1 MSKLIIAEKPSV
13 AKSIAS
19 ALGASSRADGFY
31 EGNSLLVSWCVGH
44 LVSPMDAGSY
54 DERFKKWRYDDLPIL
69 PEPFRYVLAPGKE
82 DAFENLRAL
91 MDRPDVDTI
100 VNACDAGREGELIF
114 RLVYEMTGCRKPVL
128 RLWISSMEDSAIR
141 EGFSD
146 LRPGTDYEAL
156 YQSALCRQ
164 KADWLVGI
172 NATRLFSVLYHRTL
186 NVGRVQ
192 TPTLAMLAERD
203 AKITLFHKE
212 KYHLL
217 RLPLDGAEA
226 VSEKFTDLAEAKHA
240 AAMCKGTAVTCT
252 SVTHEQKKELPPK
265 LYDLTTLQREANR
278 IFGYTAKQTLEY
290 AQSLYEK
297 KLLTYPRTDSRYLTS
312 DMAETAVCVLH
323 LATKLPPFDGCR
335 DFFPE
340 VSGMISDKDVT
351 DHHAIIPTMEI
362 EKADI
367 GGLPVGERNL
377 LLLVC
382 CKLLCASAEPYVYEA
397 VTAEFSC
404 GDHTFTAKGKHILS
418 EGWREI
424 ERLFR
429 SSLKDTSEDG
439 GNTDLP
445 IFTEGQTFDGVTA
458 DVTEH
463 YTQPPKLFTEDTLLS
478 AMESAGSAD
487 MPDEAERKGLGTPAT
502 RAAIIEKLVSAGFI
516 ERKGKNLIPTKAGLN
531 LVTVLPEPLTSP
543 MLTAEWE
550 QKLTDI
556 AKGGDADGF
565 LNGIRAMVE
574 DIVSTYSHISE
585 KGQKLFEPE
594 KETVGNC
601 LRCGKPVYEGKKNF
615 ACSDRSCSFVLWK
628 TDRFWTSRKKE
639 LTKKMAVDLLTKGR
653 TTVKGLW
660 SEKRGETYD
669 ATVVLDDTGGNY
681 INFKMEFPKRKDGT
695 HGRK

>member
-1 MSKLIIAEKPSV
+1 MKLIIAEKPSV
-13 AKSIAS
+13 AKSIAA
-19 ALGASSRADGFY
+19 ALGIRTV
-31 EGNSLLVSWCVGH
+31 GNGYFQNDEYLVSWCIGH
-44 LVSPMDAGSY
+44 LVCPMDAAGY
-54 DERFKKWRYDDLPIL
+54 DENFKKWRYDDLPIL
-69 PEPFRYVLAPGKE
+69 PEPFCYVIAPEK
-82 DAFENLRAL
+82 DAAFENLRAL
-91 MDRPDVDTI
+91 MNRADVDTVI
-100 VNACDAGREGELIF
+100 NACDAGREGELIF
-114 RLVYEMTGCRKPVL
+114 RLVYEMAACTKPIL
-128 RLWISSMEDSAIR
+128 RLWISSMEDNAIR
-141 EGFSD
+141 EGMKN
-146 LRPGTDYEAL
+146 LRPGEEYEAL
-156 YQSALCRQ
+156 YRSALCRQ

-192 TPTLAMLAERD
+192 TPTLAMLCERET
-203 AKITLFHKE
+203 KIALFRKE
-212 KYHLL
+212 KYHHV
-217 RLPLDGAEA
+217 RLNVGGAEA
-226 VSEKFTDLAEAKHA
+226 LSEKIISPEDAQKLKAECDGKSVK
-240 AAMCKGTAVTCT
+240 CL

-278 IFGYTAKQTLEY
+278 IFGYTAKQTLDY

-323 LATKLPPFDGCR
+323 LAAKVPPFDGCR

-382 CKLLCASAEPYVYEA
+382 CKLLCASAEPYVYET

-404 GDHTFTAKGKHILS
+404 GGHTFTAKGKHILS

-429 SSLKDTSEDG
+429 SSLKEKPEDG
-439 GNTDLP
+439 GSTDLP
-445 IFTEGQTFDGVTA
+445 LFTEGQTFDGVTA
-458 DVTEH
+458 DITEH
-463 YTQPPKLFTEDTLLS
+463 YTQPPKPFTEDTLLS
-478 AMESAGSAD
+478 AMESAGGTD

-502 RAAIIEKLVSAGFI
+502 RAAIIEKLVSAGFL
-516 ERKGKNLIPTKAGLN
+516 ERKGRNLIPTKAGLN

-556 AKGGDADGF
+556 AKGGDADVF
-565 LNGIRAMVE
+565 LNGILAMVE

-585 KGQKLFEPE
+585 EGQKLFAPE

-601 LRCGKPVYEGKKNF
+601 PRCGKPVYEGKKNF

-628 TDRFWTSRKKE
+628 NDRFWTSRKKE
-639 LTKKMAVDLLTKGR
+639 LTQKMAVDLLTKGR
-653 TTVKGLW
+653 TAVKGLW

-669 ATVVLDDTGGNY
+669 ATVILDDTGGKY